1 MASYKSSAKKTGISY
16 EQIVRD
22 VRAGKVA
29 PVYYLMGAESYYID
43 HVSDFIVQT
52 LLKPEERDFNLITL
66 FGAETDID
74 KVIVAAKAF
83 PMGAPYTVVLVK
95 EAQNLKHIE
104 RLDFYLQQPQPTSV
118 IIFCHMNGTL
128 DGRLRVTQN
137 IDKTGVLFE
146 SKKMAESQLPTF
158 IVNYLNRHK
167 LSISGDAAAMIA
179 EYVGAD
185 LNRLSGELD
194 KLIIALPQ
202 GETLI
207 TETMVRTHVGVSKD
221 FNIFELQDALA
232 EKNVQRANQIANY
245 LDRNPKANPIQKTLP
260 VLFRFFSNLMMA
272 YYAPE
277 KSDRGIAQWVGVT
290 EWQARRSL
298 VPAMRCYSGVKVMQI
313 IAKIRQ
319 TDARSKGVGNSDIPP
334 GELMRELIFFILH

>member
-1 MASYKSSAKKTGISY
+1 MASYKNSAKRAGISY

-29 PVYYLMGAESYYID
+29 PVYYLMGAENYYID
-43 HVSDFIVQT
+43 RVADFIVQT
-52 LLKPEERDFNLITL
+52 LLKPEERDFNLVTL

-74 KVIVAAKAF
+74 QVIMAAKAF

-95 EAQNLKHIE
+95 EAQNLKRIE
-104 RLDFYLQQPQPTSV
+104 RLDFYLQQPQTTSV

-128 DGRLRVTQN
+128 DGRLKVTQA
-137 IDKTGVLFE
+137 IDKAGVLFE
-146 SKKMAESQLPTF
+146 SKKMAETQLPAF
-158 IVNYLNRHK
+158 IRDYLGRHR
-167 LSISGDAAAMIA
+167 LTINGDAASMMA

-194 KLIIALPQ
+194 KLMISLPQ
-202 GETLI
+202 GETVI
-207 TETMVRTHVGVSKD
+207 TESMVRTHVGMSKD

-232 EKNVQRANQIANY
+232 EKDVQRANQIANY
-245 LDRNPKANPIQKTLP
+245 FNKNHKANPIQKTLP

-272 YYAPE
+272 YYSPE

-298 VPAMRCYSGVKVMQI
+298 IPAMKRFSGVKVMQI
-313 IAKIRQ
+313 IGKIRQ
-319 TDARSKGVGNSDIPP
+319 TDARSKGVGNSDIPA